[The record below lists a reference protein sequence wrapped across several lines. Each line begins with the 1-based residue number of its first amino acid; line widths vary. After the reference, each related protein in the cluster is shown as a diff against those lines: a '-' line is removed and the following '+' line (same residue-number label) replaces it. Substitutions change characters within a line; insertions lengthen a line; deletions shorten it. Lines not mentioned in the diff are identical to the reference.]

1 MKLITGK
8 LGKIEVGDHFPVRL
22 VGIVN
27 LSPESFY
34 KQNTTAK
41 GLEQIIRTHLDE
53 KADILDLGGQ
63 STAPVQIYGSSARVS
78 VEKELKRVQKAFK
91 LISDIDL
98 SSCELSIDT
107 QQATVAEYALNKGA
121 SIVNDISGLKTDE
134 RMAKVVADHDGS
146 LIIMAT
152 KKKPGDVTSI
162 STIISALHESLQI
175 ASLAEIS
182 LEQIAIDPGIGSWEG
197 RPFWHD
203 FEILNQ
209 LEHLRE
215 LKRPIYVGVSR
226 KSLVGATLDKP
237 PEDRLAGSLAATGIA
252 VYNGAH
258 ILRTHDVGTTLD
270 AVRIAEKLR
279 EARTKLR

>member
-1 MKLITGK
+1 MRAIAGK
-8 LGKIEVGDHFPVRL
+8 LGKIEVGDDFPVKL

-34 KQNTTAK
+34 KQDTTPK
-41 GLEQIIRTHLDE
+41 GLEQIIRTHLEE

-78 VEKELKRVQKAFK
+78 VEEELKRVQKAFK
-91 LISDIDL
+91 LISEFDL

-107 QQATVAEYALNKGA
+107 QQAAVAEYALNKGA

-146 LIIMAT
+146 LIVMAT
-152 KKKPGDVTSI
+152 KTKPGDVTSI
-162 STIISALHESLQI
+162 SSIISALHESLQI

-182 LEQIAIDPGIGSWEG
+182 PEQIAIDPGIGSWGG

-203 FEILNQ
+203 YEILNQ
-209 LEHLRE
+209 LERLRE
-215 LKRPIYVGVSR
+215 LRRPIYVGVSR
-226 KSLVGATLDKP
+226 KSLVGAILDKS

-252 VYNGAH
+252 VYNGTH
-258 ILRTHDVGTTLD
+258 IIRTHDVGATLD
-270 AVRIAEKLR
+270 AVRIAEKMR
-279 EARTKLR
+279 EARKKLR